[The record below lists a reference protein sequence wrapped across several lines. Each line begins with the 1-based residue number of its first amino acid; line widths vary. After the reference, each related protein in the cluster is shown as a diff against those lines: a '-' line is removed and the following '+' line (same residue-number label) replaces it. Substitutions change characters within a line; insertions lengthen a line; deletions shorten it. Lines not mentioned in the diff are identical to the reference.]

1 MSSVTEYFA
10 EKNSASDEEIL
21 IHDIFFSSGQ
31 FVKAGEIVISAEGA
45 KALFDIEMP
54 RDGYIY
60 FYVKPNTK
68 LEIGDALFSVSDD
81 PESEPRIVEPRKKS
95 PEFRKDMG
103 ADSDR
108 FTDAAL
114 ELISEHGLEKDM
126 FNDLNFVTTSEVTAR
141 IATKEVT
148 TVRGRSISDF
158 SSVALIGGGFGAEVV
173 VENLRTFGL
182 LAHITGYF
190 DSEFKKSL
198 DLIRYFGNPTK
209 DNIKTGFHK
218 KDFDAIVITVTSKMG
233 FRKEIANIA
242 LDLNL
247 PLATFIHPLAFV
259 AESAIIEEGCIV
271 LDSARVGHKAI
282 LKRNVFLSG
291 LVNIDHHCIVGENST
306 FGPAVFFS
314 GNVKS
319 GAGCVFGSSIAVEP
333 GLTIGSD
340 CKIASGSILTKS
352 VPNGVVVKLKNSAF
366 YRE

>member
-1 MSSVTEYFA
+1 MSSVTDYFA

-31 FVKAGEIVISAEGA
+31 FVSAGEVVISAEGA

-60 FYVKPNTK
+60 FYVKPNSK
-68 LEIGDALFSVSDD
+68 LDIGDALFSVSDD
-81 PESEPRIVEPRKKS
+81 PEGNPRIIESPKKS
-95 PEFRKDMG
+95 PEFRNDMG

-114 ELISEHGLEKDM
+114 ELISQYGLEKEI
-126 FNDLNFVTTSEVTAR
+126 FNDLSFVTTAEVTAR
-141 IATKEVT
+141 MEPKEATLM
-148 TVRGRSISDF
+148 RGRAISDF
-158 SSVALIGGGFGAEVV
+158 SSVALIGGGFGAEVIL
-173 VENLRTFGL
+173 ENLKTLGL
-182 LAHITGYF
+182 FAHITGYF

-198 DLIRYFGNPTK
+198 DLIRYFGNPTR
-209 DNIKTGFHK
+209 DSIATGFHK
-218 KDFDAIVITVTSKMG
+218 KDFEAIIITVTSKMG
-233 FRKEIANIA
+233 FRKEISSIA

-247 PLATFIHPLAFV
+247 PLATFIHPRAFI
-259 AESAIIEEGCIV
+259 AESAIIAEGCIV

-291 LVNIDHHCIVGENST
+291 MVNIDHHCIVGENST

-319 GAGCVFGSSIAVEP
+319 GAGCVYGSSIAVEP

-340 CKIASGSILTKS
+340 CKIASGSVLTKS